1 MNSKRNIITGD
12 EQQMGRKGNRLPVTK
27 HPYFGRYVKV
37 TKLKITAIWH
47 VLSSRL
53 LYKLVILFTSII
65 ILVVTSL
72 TVISYQMIRK
82 ESVKHSIESTAN
94 NLLLVN
100 RNLQDYMDGIA
111 QYSLPQLQYD
121 DLIHAIMNE
130 KQEYA
135 SRMYLENYLRRLYF
149 GRSDL
154 DGISLYIVQEQK
166 YYSVS
171 RESYNIASRSGY
183 DQDIANQPWYNTVLH
198 RTDNQYFQS
207 LALTPA
213 DNSHLAQS
221 DSFMAYHRVLRSI
234 ASRQPQAILTFYVN
248 PSARDTIL
256 QDTSIDA
263 GEHLIFTDANH
274 IPFYVDDPLFYQSM
288 LASGLIKQLQYQTSD
303 PLTWT
308 IDQQRYMVMYNT
320 STSNQWTLMKPILY
334 SQIYEVANTT
344 RNLSYLIGTGFL
356 LISFALVT
364 VLANEITRPL
374 GHLSKQMNRFSS
386 GEFEIEA
393 TVKGQDEIAHLT
405 KHFNDMVRNTNE
417 LINERYRMKLVEQ
430 NAILKALEAELNPHF
445 LYNALQAISTK
456 ALRSGRL
463 DIADMV
469 DNLAQ
474 TLRYC
479 IGGKDIV
486 MASEEL
492 KHIERYLSL
501 QKARFGS
508 RLQMTVHWDDS
519 LLQLPIPKLSIQS
532 LVENSIKHAVEQV
545 SEPVMITIT
554 AHLTDQDVLITVRDN
569 GPGISPDR
577 LEQVLASFK
586 QTFIEREGSHIGLQ
600 NLHTRLQ
607 ILYGEQAGLLIAS
620 DKTGTELSMH
630 IPQGGK

>member
-1 MNSKRNIITGD
+1 
-12 EQQMGRKGNRLPVTK
+12 MGRKVNRGSTNH
-27 HPYFGRYVKV
+27 HPYFARYVKAI
-37 TKLKITAIWH
+37 KLRATTIWNL
-47 VLSSRL
+47 LSSRL
-53 LYKLVILFTSII
+53 LYKLVILFTSVI

-82 ESVKHSIESTAN
+82 ESVKNSIDSTAN

-100 RNLQDYMDGIA
+100 RNLQDYMEGIA

-121 DLIHAIMNE
+121 DLIHAIVNE
-130 KQEYA
+130 KEEYA

-154 DGISLYIVQEQK
+154 DAISLYLVKEKK

-183 DQDIANQPWYNTVLH
+183 DSDTVNQPWYTHVLQQA
-198 RTDNQYFQS
+198 DNQYFQS
-207 LALTPA
+207 LALTPVEPN
-213 DNSHLAQS
+213 DSAQQ

-256 QDTSIDA
+256 QDTSIHE

-274 IPFYVDDPLFYQSM
+274 IPFYVDDFSFYQSM
-288 LASGLIKQLQYQTSD
+288 VASGLMKPLQNQTSD

-308 IDQQRYMVMYNT
+308 IDRQRYMVMYNQ
-320 STSNQWTLMKPILY
+320 SKPNQWTLMKPILY

-344 RNLSYLIGTGFL
+344 RNLSYLIGAGFL

-364 VLANEITRPL
+364 ILANEITRPL

-405 KHFNDMVRNTNE
+405 RHFNDMVRNTNE

-508 RLQMTVHWDDS
+508 RLQMTVDWDDS

-554 AHLTDQDVLITVRDN
+554 AHLTHQDVLITVRDN
-569 GPGISPDR
+569 GPGISPER
-577 LEQVLASFK
+577 LQQVLASFE

-607 ILYGEQAGLLIAS
+607 ILYGEQAGLLIQS
-620 DKTGTELSMH
+620 NDTGTELSMY
-630 IPQGGK
+630 IPQGGKSHV

>member
-1 MNSKRNIITGD
+1 
-12 EQQMGRKGNRLPVTK
+12 MGRKRNKLSIRK
-27 HPYFGRYVKV
+27 YPYLGRYIEVI
-37 TKLKITAIWH
+37 KLRVTAIWH
-47 VLSSRL
+47 LLSSRL

-82 ESVKHSIESTAN
+82 ESVKHSIDSTAN

-130 KQEYA
+130 NQEYA

-154 DGISLYIVQEQK
+154 DGISLYLVQEQK

-183 DQDIANQPWYNTVLH
+183 DRDIVNQPWYNTVLH

-207 LALTPA
+207 LTLTSTK
-213 DNSHLAQS
+213 DNHDAQS
-221 DSFMAYHRVLRSI
+221 NSFMAYHRVLRSI

-248 PSARDTIL
+248 RSTRDTIL

-288 LASGLIKQLQYQTSD
+288 LASGLIKQLQDQTSD

-308 IDQQRYMVMYNT
+308 IDQQRYMVVYNE
-320 STSNQWTLMKPILY
+320 STSNQWTLIKPILY

-344 RNLSYLIGTGFL
+344 RNLSYLIGAGFL

-405 KHFNDMVRNTNE
+405 RHFNDMVRNTNE

-486 MASEEL
+486 IASEEL

-508 RLQMTVHWDDS
+508 RLQMTIDWDDS

-554 AHLTDQDVLITVRDN
+554 AHLTAQDVLITVRDN

-577 LEQVLASFK
+577 LEQVLDSFE

-620 DKTGTELSMH
+620 DHTGTELSMY
-630 IPQGGK
+630 IPQGGA

>member
-1 MNSKRNIITGD
+1 
-12 EQQMGRKGNRLPVTK
+12 MGRKGNRLSVTK
-27 HPYFGRYVKV
+27 HPYLGRYVEV
-37 TKLKITAIWH
+37 TKLKITAIWY

-183 DQDIANQPWYNTVLH
+183 DRDIANQPWYNTVLH

-213 DNSHLAQS
+213 DNSHSAQP

-274 IPFYVDDPLFYQSM
+274 IPFYVDDPLFYQSI
-288 LASGLIKQLQYQTSD
+288 LASELLKQLQYQTSD

-344 RNLSYLIGTGFL
+344 RNLSYLIGAGFL
-356 LISFALVT
+356 LLSFALVT

-386 GEFEIEA
+386 GEFEIEV

-405 KHFNDMVRNTNE
+405 RHFNDMVRNTNE

-508 RLQMTVHWDDS
+508 RLQMTIDWDDS

-569 GPGISPDR
+569 GPGISPER
-577 LEQVLASFK
+577 LKQVLASFE

-620 DKTGTELSMH
+620 DERGTELSMH